1 MKQKDRYPFIRCF
14 EDPLTTLL
22 TAHADLV
29 LFLDASDMLTNSA
42 LEDMCIA
49 HVQSGG
55 AYIYADT
62 LNLHGE
68 HTVQPDYHQNLW
80 YVTQHQTAAL
90 IPTAWAREVEP
101 WHSWREFYMAL
112 AVGGHCG
119 QHLGRAL
126 IIREDVKES
135 LTSRDVKRLRK
146 YEGVDMACCGGQG
159 GDAILAAKAALA
171 GMMAA
176 PIKPG
181 NARLEYIGDNVGAI
195 SFFGKGGVEYRG
207 GNNDMER
214 FVDVNEVDVDRLV
227 STGRWAI
234 SLMVKQAIPTINSVT
249 PIQGLSVKMIYTGSG
264 TIDLPSSRGGM
275 YHAGRQN
282 ELIDIDERDVARL
295 IGTELF
301 EVYAETRT
309 PEPELV
315 AVSMPDVIEVT
326 AEDEAVNKMIEQ
338 SRKAQAKKGKR

>member
-1 MKQKDRYPFIRCF
+1 
-14 EDPLTTLL
+14 
-22 TAHADLV
+22 
-29 LFLDASDMLTNSA
+29 LFLDAADMLTNSA

-62 LNLHGE
+62 LNLDGE
-68 HTVQPDYHQNLW
+68 HTVQPDYDQNLW
-80 YVTQHQTAAL
+80 YVNQHQTAAL

-112 AVGGHCG
+112 AVKGHCG

-195 SFFGKGGVEYRG
+195 SFFGSGGIEYRG
-207 GNNDMER
+207 GNNDLER

-234 SLMVKQAIPTINSVT
+234 SLMVKQAIPTI
-249 PIQGLSVKMIYTGSG
+249 
-264 TIDLPSSRGGM
+264 
-275 YHAGRQN
+275 
-282 ELIDIDERDVARL
+282 
-295 IGTELF
+295 
-301 EVYAETRT
+301 ETRT
-309 PEPELV
+309 PEPVAVEETHTAEPELV
-315 AVSMPDVIEVT
+315 AAGVSVPDVIEVT
-326 AEDEAVNKMIEQ
+326 AEDEEVNKMIEQ
-338 SRKAQAKKGKR
+338 SRKQAKKGKR